1 MRSLLW
7 EGVVLAVLQGC
18 CLKYFYDSFLEPRFH
33 FRCAGYLMTVLWTI
47 CKVLFDLTF
56 QSSGN
61 GVMKIGKLIVMYV
74 FLLFLAWLFY
84 RGKSRIAVFLSVEFL
99 AVNDIALFLAY
110 TFQQAGGYLF
120 DLWDWCIG
128 QGYLPSGE
136 AVIAAAHRAVVLM
149 MIVVCAVF
157 FLILYVSLR
166 KIVRSYQEKEYFVCK
181 EELIFLI
188 LPGAAAVCICE
199 LLSIIMVTVEDN
211 VPSTLYSKYPV
222 LLLLIPA
229 VLLLLLL
236 STIYAVKIFQNIIR
250 LNRERNGRIRMEQQ
264 IAGMQEH
271 MEEMEHMHSGIRSI
285 KHDMKNILSI
295 IVSLAAEN
303 GKKEDSSLQAYLSE
317 LNRTM
322 DRLELKF
329 KTGNAVADILLNRKY
344 HEALRSIPDIRI
356 RAEELL
362 FPDTLL
368 IQSYDIGVIL
378 GNALDNAVEACRKLK
393 EKEPAADT
401 FIRLYSFQ
409 RGKMFFLEI
418 ENSFDG
424 TVLRS
429 QQAEFPATDKA
440 DRETHGMGFAN
451 MKNAAEKYHGAVD
464 WDVNGRV
471 FTVSV
476 MLRNEKG
483 GGNGNLGKVL

>member
-1 MRSLLW
+1 MEESLLHSLFW
-7 EGVVLAVLQGC
+7 ESVVVALLQGC
-18 CLKYFYDSFLEPRFH
+18 CLKYFYDSFLEPRFQ
-33 FRCAGYLMTVLWTI
+33 FRGAGYLVTVLWPI
-47 CKVLFDLTF
+47 CKVLFDFGF
-56 QSSGN
+56 QASGN
-61 GVMKIGKLIVMYV
+61 SVLKIGKLIVMYGV
-74 FLLFLAWLFY
+74 LLLLALLVY
-84 RGKSRIAVFLSVEFL
+84 KGKSRIAVFLSVEFL

-110 TFQQAGGYLF
+110 TLQQAGSYLF
-120 DLWDWCIG
+120 DFWDWCIG
-128 QGYLPSGE
+128 QGYLPGGE
-136 AVIAAAHRAVVLM
+136 AVIAAVHRAVVAM
-149 MIVVCAVF
+149 KIVVCAVF
-157 FLILYVSLR
+157 SVILYVSLR
-166 KIVRSYQEKEYFVCK
+166 KIVRSYQEKGYSVCR
-181 EELIFLI
+181 EELVFLI
-188 LPGAAAVCICE
+188 LPGAAAVGICE
-199 LLSIIMVTVEDN
+199 LLSIIMITAEDN

-236 STIYAVKIFQNIIR
+236 STVYAVKIFQNIIR

-271 MEEMEHMHSGIRSI
+271 MEEMEHIHSGIRSI
-285 KHDMKNILSI
+285 RHDMKNILSI

-303 GKKEDSSLQAYLSE
+303 GKKEDSGLQAYLSE

-356 RAEELL
+356 SAEELV

-393 EKEPAADT
+393 KKEPSADA
-401 FIRLYSFQ
+401 FIRLASFQ
-409 RGKMFFLEI
+409 RGKMFFLEV

-424 TVLRS
+424 TVLHS
-429 QQAEFPATDKA
+429 PQGEFPVTDKA
-440 DRETHGMGFAN
+440 EKETHGMGLSN
-451 MKNAAEKYHGAVD
+451 MKNTAEKYHGTAD
-464 WDVNGRV
+464 WAVNGRV

-476 MLRNEKG
+476 MMRNEKG
-483 GGNGNLGKVL
+483 GGNGS

>member
-1 MRSLLW
+1 MHSLLW

-18 CLKYFYDSFLEPRFH
+18 CLKYFYDSFLESRFH
-33 FRCAGYLMTVLWTI
+33 SRCAGYLVTVLWTI
-47 CKVLFDLTF
+47 CKVLFDLAF

-74 FLLFLAWLFY
+74 FLLLLAWLFY

-110 TFQQAGGYLF
+110 TFQQAGSYLF

-136 AVIAAAHRAVVLM
+136 AVIAAVHRAVVLM

-199 LLSIIMVTVEDN
+199 LLSIIMVAVEDN

-344 HEALRSIPDIRI
+344 HEALRTIPDIRI
-356 RAEELL
+356 SAEELL

-378 GNALDNAVEACRKLK
+378 GNALDNAVEACRKFK
-393 EKEPAADT
+393 EKEPTADT
-401 FIRLYSFQ
+401 FIRLSSFQ

-451 MKNAAEKYHGAVD
+451 MKNAAEKYHGAVG

-483 GGNGNLGKVL
+483 GGNGNLSKVL